1 MTDISL
7 DLEMEGQLDMLEA
20 EVNGEGVRDED
31 PVIDE
36 DGEDEVAGDVTMS
49 DAVAVT
55 DVILDAEVS
64 IRLDSLPP
72 ANANLGCV
80 SIAKV
85 STS

>member
-1 MTDISL
+1 MDISL

-20 EVNGEGVRDED
+20 EVNGEGVGDED

-55 DVILDAEVS
+55 DVILDVEVS
-64 IRLDSLPP
+64 IRLDYLPP
-72 ANANLGCV
+72 ADANLGHV

>member
-1 MTDISL
+1 
-7 DLEMEGQLDMLEA
+7 MEGQLDMLEA
-20 EVNGEGVRDED
+20 EVNGEGVGDED

-36 DGEDEVAGDVTMS
+36 DGEDEVAGDVAMS

-64 IRLDSLPP
+64 IQLDSLPP
-72 ANANLGCV
+72 ANSNLGRV